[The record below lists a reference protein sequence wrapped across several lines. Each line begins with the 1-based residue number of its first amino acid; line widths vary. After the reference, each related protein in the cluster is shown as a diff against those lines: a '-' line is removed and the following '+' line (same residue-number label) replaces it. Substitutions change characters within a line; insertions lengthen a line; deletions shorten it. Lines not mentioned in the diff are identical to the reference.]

1 MFFLLEQLHKI
12 LQKVFSTDEEEKETK
27 LHNVGIPVLYFEI
40 MIKFLFSDINI
51 MYFEQFSSS
60 IMKYTN
66 QNE

>member
-51 MYFEQFSSS
+51 MYF
-60 IMKYTN
+60 
-66 QNE
+66 